1 MAKVTLA
8 SQLAAAMD
16 KIAALELAIAQREET
31 ISNQDDEL
39 ESVLIENRALE
50 ARLVV
55 AATVYRDQR
64 ARIAEL
70 ESRLVVAATVCRN
83 RRAKIDELEAQLNT
97 RGVKT
102 IAANPRPAYVPAPP
116 TAETLAWRAYSAEQ
130 SELAK
135 STGKSVKMMSRAEF
149 SAWFAEQ
156 AVMPETA

>member
-1 MAKVTLA
+1 MSRPTIASISAAHAAELLA
-8 SQLAAAMD
+8 LQEAHAT
-16 KIAALELAIAQREET
+16 KIA
-31 ISNQDDEL
+31 
-39 ESVLIENRALE
+39 ALE

-64 ARIAEL
+64 AKIAEL
-70 ESRLVVAATVCRN
+70 ESALA
-83 RRAKIDELEAQLNT
+83 T

-135 STGKSVKMMSRAEF
+135 STGKSVKMMSRTEF
-149 SAWFAEQ
+149 GAWYAEQ
-156 AVMPETA
+156 AVMPEMA

>member
-31 ISNQDDEL
+31 IALCDGEL

-64 ARIAEL
+64 ARIG
-70 ESRLVVAATVCRN
+70 
-83 RRAKIDELEAQLNT
+83 ELEAALNT

-102 IAANPRPAYVPAPP
+102 APAQRPAYQPQPP
-116 TAETLAWRAYSAEQ
+116 TAETLAWRAYCAEQ
-130 SELAK
+130 AEAAK
-135 STGKSVKMMSRAEF
+135 AAGKCLKSMSRTEF